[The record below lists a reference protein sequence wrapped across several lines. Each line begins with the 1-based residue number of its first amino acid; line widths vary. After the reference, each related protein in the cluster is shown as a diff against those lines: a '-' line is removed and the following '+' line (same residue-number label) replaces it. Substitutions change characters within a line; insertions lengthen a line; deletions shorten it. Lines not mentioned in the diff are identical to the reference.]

1 MAGVQGF
8 VGKSSEFFCTSI
20 VNNLWLTNK
29 ANFFIMMQIMFW
41 VCRQTYKL
49 RKKEKKRGGAA
60 SRPFATP
67 SGVARL
73 SCPGQVVFLVSFK
86 PDRCVS
92 FDPTRPVWDA
102 VSIRFDVVCH
112 HRCPVG
118 VSGTSFDP

>member
-1 MAGVQGF
+1 MVQ
-8 VGKSSEFFCTSI
+8 I
-20 VNNLWLTNK
+20 VFGGLQVLS
-29 ANFFIMMQIMFW
+29 ANFLYVYVLSQ
-41 VCRQTYKL
+41 K
-49 RKKEKKRGGAA
+49 KKRGEAA

-102 VSIRFDVVCH
+102 VSIRFDVVCD

>member
-1 MAGVQGF
+1 
-8 VGKSSEFFCTSI
+8 
-20 VNNLWLTNK
+20 
-29 ANFFIMMQIMFW
+29 MQIIFR
-41 VCRQTYKL
+41 VCRFTYKL
-49 RKKEKKRGGAA
+49 CTCTYYHKKKKRGGAA

-73 SCPGQVVFLVSFK
+73 SCPGQVVFVMSFK

-102 VSIRFDVVCH
+102 VSIRFDVVCD

-118 VSGTSFDP
+118 VSGTSFVL

>member
-49 RKKEKKRGGAA
+49 RKKEKKEGGRQVAPSPPPAA
-60 SRPFATP
+60 LP
-67 SGVARL
+67 GYLARDKL
-73 SCPGQVVFLVSFK
+73 YF
-86 PDRCVS
+86 
-92 FDPTRPVWDA
+92 W
-102 VSIRFDVVCH
+102 
-112 HRCPVG
+112 
-118 VSGTSFDP
+118 